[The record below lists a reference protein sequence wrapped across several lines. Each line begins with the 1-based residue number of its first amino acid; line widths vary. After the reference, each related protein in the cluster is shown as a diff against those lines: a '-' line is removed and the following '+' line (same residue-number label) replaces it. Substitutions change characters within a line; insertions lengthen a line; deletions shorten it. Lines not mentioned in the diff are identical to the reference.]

1 MILRKYVF
9 NAKIKIKFI
18 MKNYLVDSHCHLN
31 YEGLYEDLDGIVA
44 EALSAGVGI
53 MQTICTKI
61 SEVDV
66 LKSIAVKYSNVFY
79 SVGVH
84 PLHVHEEPIISS
96 DELVKLSK
104 NDFKIIG
111 FGETG
116 LDYYRESETSILKIQ
131 RQSFENHIV
140 AAQNTG
146 LPVIIHTR
154 DAEDDTY
161 NMVYNAIQNKEFS
174 GVLHC
179 FTGSYNLAKKAVDL
193 GLYISASGIIT
204 FKNADDIR
212 DVFSKLP
219 IDKILIETDSPYLA
233 PIPYRGQVNKPL
245 YVVEVAKKIAEIKNL
260 SYEEVVSATTGN
272 FHRLFTRVI

>member
-1 MILRKYVF
+1 MI
-9 NAKIKIKFI
+9 NT
-18 MKNYLVDSHCHLN
+18 YLVDSHCHLN
-31 YEGLYEDLDGIVA
+31 YEGLYEDLDNIISA
-44 EALSAGVGI
+44 ATSAGVGI
-53 MQTICTKI
+53 IQTICTKI
-61 SEVDV
+61 SEVDI
-66 LKSIAVKYSNVFY
+66 LKAIVIKYSNVFY

-84 PLHVHEEPIISS
+84 PLHSHEAPIISS
-96 DELVKLSK
+96 EELIALSK
-104 NDFKIIG
+104 NDFKVLS

-116 LDYYRESETSILKIQ
+116 LDYYRESETSVLKIQ

-161 NMVYNAIQNKEFS
+161 DILHKEMQNKEFS

-204 FKNADDIR
+204 FKNAEDIR

-219 IDKILIETDSPYLA
+219 IENILIETDSPFLA
-233 PIPYRGQVNKPL
+233 PIPHRGQVNKPA
-245 YVVEVAKKIAEIKNL
+245 YVVEVARKIAEIKNL
-260 SYEEVVSATTGN
+260 SYEEVVSATTAN
-272 FHRLFTRVI
+272 FHTLFNRVI